1 MWADWEILRSKQS
14 RGQLR
19 YVDPRVVCE
28 IDNKNITLIEVDS
41 IVDAEIA
48 SHIFDSSILVLSLFD
63 GVENDQQM
71 TRFQFPRL
79 IFIEDINWEREIVDQ
94 VKSNLDQVIS
104 KLNHRCAAIQV
115 PIYFDNWC
123 FGFVV
128 LVKMKA
134 YYFRLKMFVR
144 LFDLVNKLKAY
155 FFRSET
161 PYYKHV
167 EVSEVPE
174 DMQAFVLKKRS
185 ELIEIVSEV
194 DDKLSEAFHGGSQ
207 ISESVLDDAIR
218 RATISMK
225 FVPIFMGVICDERHD
240 GLELLM
246 EGVIR
251 YLPGPINVSNYAL
264 DQNRNGEKVK
274 LSGSIDAPFVAK
286 VFTNV
291 IRNDGLVTYLRIY
304 QGVIKKGDF
313 ITNVN
318 TGKKIQIPRLFKRH
332 DDKIEEVDEAHAGE
346 IIIVLDAILKSGD
359 TFTDGSVRYTMTSA
373 DVPDYSIS

>member
-1 MWADWEILRSKQS
+1 
-14 RGQLR
+14 
-19 YVDPRVVCE
+19 
-28 IDNKNITLIEVDS
+28 
-41 IVDAEIA
+41 
-48 SHIFDSSILVLSLFD
+48 
-63 GVENDQQM
+63 
-71 TRFQFPRL
+71 
-79 IFIEDINWEREIVDQ
+79 
-94 VKSNLDQVIS
+94 
-104 KLNHRCAAIQV
+104 
-115 PIYFDNWC
+115 
-123 FGFVV
+123 
-128 LVKMKA
+128 
-134 YYFRLKMFVR
+134 
-144 LFDLVNKLKAY
+144 
-155 FFRSET
+155 
-161 PYYKHV
+161 
-167 EVSEVPE
+167 
-174 DMQAFVLKKRS
+174 
-185 ELIEIVSEV
+185 
-194 DDKLSEAFHGGSQ
+194 
-207 ISESVLDDAIR
+207 
-218 RATISMK
+218 
-225 FVPIFMGVICDERHD
+225 MGVICDERHD

-251 YLPGPINVSNYAL
+251 YLPGPIDVSNYAL
-264 DQNRNGEKVK
+264 DQNRNGEKVE

>member
-1 MWADWEILRSKQS
+1 
-14 RGQLR
+14 
-19 YVDPRVVCE
+19 
-28 IDNKNITLIEVDS
+28 
-41 IVDAEIA
+41 
-48 SHIFDSSILVLSLFD
+48 
-63 GVENDQQM
+63 M

-123 FGFVV
+123 FGFVD

-251 YLPGPINVSNYAL
+251 YLPGPIDVSNYAL
-264 DQNRNGEKVK
+264 DQNRNGEKVE

-359 TFTDGSVRYTMTSA
+359 TSLMGLLD
-373 DVPDYSIS
+373 IQ